1 MNLLKLTNLKL
12 KQCDLADR
20 TFDIFFEEL
29 QLTRHLQSIDQ
40 SHIIYPVIAQ
50 ETERLFRIIYG
61 FKIAEYCSRNE
72 IEEMPAYILPR
83 SSSIISLLLHKAEYH
98 RQRSRELYPFEI
110 MRFLRILVDNNISK
124 EEIVKTA
131 MPALGIVANEK
142 LMGQYLSLTNI
153 KPTIINFL
161 IHKNASLKT
170 WLVFNNIQSEAQ
182 KIFSTLISKTKPSL
196 SIFEEIMINLKETAL
211 RDDKNLFDIIEE
223 LRLDEQVQN
232 VDDSPQRKLTEIR
245 EIVFK
250 ARYPVISKHKEKIKE
265 SIAKIKIP
273 PQVKIIWDKT
283 FERKEIKVEFS
294 INSIEDFKVCSR
306 FVSSEDFRKLKNVY
320 EEI

>member
-1 MNLLKLTNLKL
+1 MNSLKLINLKL

-29 QLTRHLQSIDQ
+29 QPTRHLQSIGQ
-40 SHIIYPVIAQ
+40 PHIIYPVIAQ
-50 ETERLFRIIYG
+50 ETERLFHIIYG

-83 SSSIISLLLHKAEYH
+83 SSSIISLLLHIAEYH
-98 RQRSRELYPFEI
+98 RQRRELYPFEI

-131 MPALGIVANEK
+131 MPALGIAANEK

-161 IHKNASLKT
+161 IHKNTSLKT

-196 SIFEEIMINLKETAL
+196 SIFEEIVTNLKETAL
-211 RDDKNLFDIIEE
+211 RDNKNLFDIIGE
-223 LRLDEQVQN
+223 LGLDEQLQN
-232 VDDSPQRKLTEIR
+232 VGDSPQRKLSEIR

-250 ARYPVISKHKEKIKE
+250 ARYPVISKHKENIKE
-265 SIAKIKIP
+265 SIVKIKMP

-306 FVSSEDFRKLKNVY
+306 FVSSEDFRKLKSVY